1 MAVDLVPAGN
11 FTRNEGFRPLR
22 FVGGRCRPM
31 LLIHPIGISQNEKF
45 RPLRSAGRRA
55 SSVSAAFQL
64 DISTENRRFPTF
76 CSVQT
81 FGVGRIPMLTGC
93 GGGSGTGGSARPHPF
108 GDFNSTGVL
117 DPLLLL
123 VCPAS
128 RRIVGAAFVSTV
140 GFRAFSRFRR
150 AVSALQQARCK
161 PVLTKP
167 ACLWPLS
174 FTPEK
179 ERVRRQH
186 AGLFRCG
193 RFDRLFTRYFSPCLP
208 SPPA

>member
-45 RPLRSAGRRA
+45 RPLRSVGRRA

-108 GDFNSTGVL
+108 GDLIVQVFLIRFCSLFVRPQ
-117 DPLLLL
+117 D
-123 VCPAS
+123 
-128 RRIVGAAFVSTV
+128 IVGAAFVSTV
-140 GFRAFSRFRR
+140 GSRAFSRFQR
-150 AVSALQQARCK
+150 AVSALQQARCN

-174 FTPEK
+174 FTPE
-179 ERVRRQH
+179 
-186 AGLFRCG
+186 
-193 RFDRLFTRYFSPCLP
+193 
-208 SPPA
+208 

>member
-22 FVGGRCRPM
+22 FVGGRCGSLFCCTRSRFQKTKSFGRPD
-31 LLIHPIGISQNEKF
+31 P
-45 RPLRSAGRRA
+45 SAGAHPLFLPRFSWIFQQKTGVFPRFA
-55 SSVSAAFQL
+55 PYRPSASAAFRCKRVAVVVPGL
-64 DISTENRRFPTF
+64 EVPHVRIHSAISIVQVFLIRF
-76 CSVQT
+76 CSLFV
-81 FGVGRIPMLTGC
+81 
-93 GGGSGTGGSARPHPF
+93 RPQ
-108 GDFNSTGVL
+108 DAL
-117 DPLLLL
+117 LAPLL
-123 VCPAS
+123 
-128 RRIVGAAFVSTV
+128 STV

-150 AVSALQQARCK
+150 AVSALQQARYN